1 MDTLRKAKALVMGG
15 TWNYSKYMHT
25 VSKRIGTPF
34 DQLDYIGQLPVV
46 CVVTAPIAVVGIVGC
61 MVGVI
66 GLAYLDSYV
75 NKNQSDNGM

>member
-1 MDTLRKAKALVMGG
+1 MDTLRKAKAIICGG
-15 TWNYSKYMHT
+15 TWNYDRYMNT
-25 VSKRIGTPF
+25 VSKRIGAPF